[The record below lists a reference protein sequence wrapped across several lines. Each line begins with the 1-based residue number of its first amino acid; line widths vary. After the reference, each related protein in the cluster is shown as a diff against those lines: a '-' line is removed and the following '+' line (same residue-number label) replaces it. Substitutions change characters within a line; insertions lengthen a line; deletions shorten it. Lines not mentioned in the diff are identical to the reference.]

1 MSEKIRQLR
10 ARKLGRRDAQPGKQK
25 LIFLRRAGDA
35 DDGVAVFP
43 NDFRGLPVGELFCGG
58 LLQDFH
64 LVHAHSADELPHGL
78 LDGDGLGL
86 HQHRSAVG
94 SPTGAHHTAW
104 ITRPRRVKQFSTRI
118 IAPGILK
125 K

>member
-43 NDFRGLPVGELFCGG
+43 NDFGGLPVGELFCGG

-64 LVHAHSADELPHGL
+64 LHGL